1 MNELTKTIPSGGERE
16 KGKRG
21 LSLPVRV
28 LLGALLGVLLGLL
41 VGDYTR
47 VLEPVGKAYV
57 QFLAMC
63 VFPYLIASLLHGLG
77 RMDPATAVRLFARS
91 WFVFVLG
98 WVTVLAAMM
107 LLALAFPFSGKPAV
121 ILPANSGGEIDIVSI
136 LVPGNFFAALTR
148 NSVPAVVVFA
158 VPDFEG
164 RGDTAQ
170 IVDMP
175 VQALGDAEMMAQPRA
190 QAAGAERRA
199 DVDITTCRRSQRA
212 ESADGDTATSFNRQ
226 Q

>member
-1 MNELTKTIPSGGERE
+1 MDFTVRRGSRWQTRCEIGQWRRRTEMEKMGRTGAIACPKVRQWQARAGETGAGLRPDVLT
-16 KGKRG
+16 
-21 LSLPVRV
+21 
-28 LLGALLGVLLGLL
+28 
-41 VGDYTR
+41 
-47 VLEPVGKAYV
+47 
-57 QFLAMC
+57 
-63 VFPYLIASLLHGLG
+63 
-77 RMDPATAVRLFARS
+77 
-91 WFVFVLG
+91 
-98 WVTVLAAMM
+98 
-107 LLALAFPFSGKPAV
+107 
-121 ILPANSGGEIDIVSI
+121 
-136 LVPGNFFAALTR
+136 
-148 NSVPAVVVFA
+148 AVVVFA

-175 VQALGDAEMMAQPRA
+175 VQALGDAEMMAQPCA